1 MLVGVV
7 RGSVLCVLVGLVLAS
22 GIEGLLRNVWERR
35 DMMMMRMGL
44 GDGWGKVQFY
54 GFWMH
59 GEDMGMKEVKGDCS
73 L

>member
-1 MLVGVV
+1 
-7 RGSVLCVLVGLVLAS
+7 
-22 GIEGLLRNVWERR
+22 
-35 DMMMMRMGL
+35 MMMRMGL

-54 GFWMH
+54 GVWMH